1 MSHIT
6 MKEIAGLAGVS
17 AATVSRGLSHYILP

>member
-1 MSHIT
+1 

-17 AATVSRGLSHYILP
+17 AATVSRGLCHYILP